1 MKNPL
6 NKVLIIAPAWVGDMV
21 MAQTLFKLLKQRI
34 PDLIID
40 VLASNVTRPILL
52 RMPEVHQ
59 TLSLPFG
66 HGELKFFQRWKMG
79 RDLQVKGYDQAIIL
93 PNSFKSAVLPY
104 AAKIPVRTGWQR
116 ELRGWLLNDGRKLNK
131 NKLPLMIQRFIALGL
146 PKGME
151 VPTSPLWPELRIDA
165 DNTIKVLR
173 KLELNAKD
181 KPMMAICPGAEYGP
195 AKRWLPQYYAEVA
208 MAKIKEGWQVWI
220 FGGPKDQQVASEI
233 QNNAN
238 HSCIDLTGKTSLLDA
253 IDLMAL
259 SRVVVTNDSGLMHIA
274 AAVNR
279 PLVVIYGSSS
289 PQFTPPLANRVKI
302 LSLNLECSPCFKRIC
317 PLGHFRCM
325 RDLKAAKVLQAL
337 NEVEN
342 K

>member
-1 MKNPL
+1 
-6 NKVLIIAPAWVGDMV
+6 
-21 MAQTLFKLLKQRI
+21 
-34 PDLIID
+34 
-40 VLASNVTRPILL
+40 
-52 RMPEVHQ
+52 MPEVHQ

>member
-1 MKNPL
+1 
-6 NKVLIIAPAWVGDMV
+6 

-146 PKGME
+146 PKGIE

>member
-1 MKNPL
+1 
-6 NKVLIIAPAWVGDMV
+6 

>member
-146 PKGME
+146 PKGIE